1 MGFGTVGSG
10 VYEVLDRNRETVRK
24 KAGEPIEIKY
34 ILNRRDLPGS
44 PVEDLV
50 VHEIGTILE
59 DPETGLVVETM
70 GGTSPAYEYVKCCLQ
85 AGKHVV
91 TSNKNLVAAHGTELL
106 AIAREKRVSFLFE
119 ASVGGG
125 IPIIRTINE
134 SLAGDVVEEISGILN
149 GTTNYILTKMFEDGM
164 DFTEALAK
172 ATELGYAEADPT
184 ADVEGL
190 DAGRKVAIMA
200 TSAFHSQVKFSD
212 VYTEGITKITAAD
225 VNYAKEMGNVIKLI
239 GIARNTSNGIEA
251 GVYPMMID
259 KKHPLATVRD
269 SFNAVFVHGDAVGD
283 TMFYGRGAGEL
294 PTASAVVGDV
304 MDVTRNIVWNCTGR
318 IGWSAYKELPIKEF
332 ADVKNRFFIRMQV
345 SNEPGVL
352 AAIAKVFGDHKV
364 SIERVIQEQAKAAKA
379 ELVIGTSAVK
389 EYHLQDAL
397 EELKEMPIVSEISSI
412 IREY

>member
-1 MGFGTVGSG
+1 
-10 VYEVLDRNRETVRK
+10 
-24 KAGEPIEIKY
+24 
-34 ILNRRDLPGS
+34 
-44 PVEDLV
+44 
-50 VHEIGTILE
+50 
-59 DPETGLVVETM
+59 
-70 GGTSPAYEYVKCCLQ
+70 
-85 AGKHVV
+85 
-91 TSNKNLVAAHGTELL
+91 
-106 AIAREKRVSFLFE
+106 
-119 ASVGGG
+119 
-125 IPIIRTINE
+125 
-134 SLAGDVVEEISGILN
+134 
-149 GTTNYILTKMFEDGM
+149 
-164 DFTEALAK
+164 
-172 ATELGYAEADPT
+172 
-184 ADVEGL
+184 
-190 DAGRKVAIMA
+190 MA

-379 ELVIGTSAVK
+379 ELVIGTSVVK